1 MKKFLNKIY
10 WLFNII
16 FLKKYEGYL
25 DIETTHLEPEKGE
38 LTVIGLG
45 IDKGKKFEF
54 VQLVNKEINI
64 DKLIRIIKK
73 IKILYT
79 YNGTEF
85 DLKFIKKKL
94 NIDLK
99 EYCHHKDL
107 MKECHKRNLY
117 GGLKQVEKK
126 LGIERKLKE
135 LNGFNAI
142 KLWENYKNFGDKKAL
157 ETLLEYNK
165 EDIFNLK
172 ILKEKLKI

>member
-1 MKKFLNKIY
+1 MKRILSKIY

-38 LTVIGLG
+38 LTVIGFGLN
-45 IDKGKKFEF
+45 KGKKLEF
-54 VQLVNKEINI
+54 IQLVNNEITIN
-64 DKLIRIIKK
+64 KLIKIIKK

-94 NIDLK
+94 NIDIT
-99 EYCHHKDL
+99 EYCIHKDL
-107 MKECHKRNLY
+107 MKECHQRNLY

-126 LGIERKLKE
+126 LGIERKLKG
-135 LNGFNAI
+135 LNGLNAI
-142 KLWENYKNFGDKKAL
+142 KLWKDYKNFGDKKAL
-157 ETLLEYNK
+157 ATLLEYNR